1 MTSRTS
7 RGLAVTY
14 VVLTAGVLISALPL
28 VWVFIS
34 SLKTV
39 SDIFVTPPQL
49 VPSPATLDNY
59 TALFDRVPFLRWFF
73 NSVVTSAVATVL
85 AVFFSA
91 LAGYAF
97 AKFDFRGRTF
107 LFDVMFSSLMIPFA
121 VILVPLFILVTRMG
135 WADSYAAL
143 VVPWVAPAFGIFLMR
158 QFIVQGVPDEL
169 LDAARMDGASEIG
182 IFLRIVLPIIRP
194 ALGALAVWNFLNSY
208 NSFLWPLTTISSES
222 LLTLPLGLAAMNGN
236 YSREYGLVLAAALLA
251 AVPTVLLFLALRR
264 QLISGLT
271 VGAVKG

>member
-1 MTSRTS
+1 
-7 RGLAVTY
+7 
-14 VVLTAGVLISALPL
+14 VVVSALPL

-39 SDIFVTPPQL
+39 SDIFVSPPQL

-59 TALFDRVPFLRWFF
+59 TELFDRVPFVRWFL
-73 NSVVTSAVATVL
+73 NSVVTSAIATVL

-97 AKFDFRGRTF
+97 AKFDFRGRRF

>member
-1 MTSRTS
+1 MNRRWTPSLLLIHLV
-7 RGLAVTY
+7 LALG
-14 VVLTAGVLISALPL
+14 VVVSIAPL
-28 VWVFIS
+28 AWVAVS
-34 SLKTV
+34 SFKEV
-39 SDIFVTPPQL
+39 ADIFRYPPHL
-49 VPSPATLDNY
+49 IPSPATMESYRN
-59 TALFDRVPFLRWFF
+59 LFAEVPFTRWFV
-73 NSVVTSAVATVL
+73 NSLVTSVLATGA

-97 AKFDFRGRTF
+97 AKYRFRGRRL
-107 LFDVMFSSLMIPFA
+107 LFDVMFSSLMVPFA
-121 VILVPLFILVTRMG
+121 VILVPLFVEITRFG
-135 WADSYAAL
+135 WADSYIAL

-236 YSREYGLVLAAALLA
+236 YSRDYGLVLAAALLA